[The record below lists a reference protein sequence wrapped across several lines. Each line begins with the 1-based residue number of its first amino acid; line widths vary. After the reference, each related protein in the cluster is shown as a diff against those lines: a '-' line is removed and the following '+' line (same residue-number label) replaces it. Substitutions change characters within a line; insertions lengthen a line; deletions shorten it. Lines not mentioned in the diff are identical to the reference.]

1 MNPVIESNFLYR
13 RRSHHR
19 LPLRDNDARN
29 VLNERVIDG
38 VGSLRRFLFSGGWT
52 RTLVATL
59 FYVHEFIKMHKST
72 RTGLIG
78 LTILACLIVIILIA
92 NLVSISTKDEQPLCV
107 KLDGGNTCHSKDPDP
122 YRYYGTKTPYRIAI
136 KNNNESD
143 LPLEGCTPILF
154 YMLSRHA
161 TRYPDEEYIVDL
173 IKLLPALKKNITD
186 SFLAGKAKIC
196 KEDLEKIKKFEL
208 NMKKEDDNRISA
220 TGAVEAQNLGH
231 RLKRKFSPILD
242 DKYSPEKF
250 LIEYTSRDRTKVTA
264 ENFAKGLF
272 GDDDYKNIDFEG
284 KVNDGLLNFHKTCKK
299 FRKKCEDP
307 SYDVSEIDSFQN
319 GALMKSV
326 VKSVSERIGVNVT
339 SGDIKLLY
347 IACVFGYALNNSDA
361 WCSVFSR
368 DDLRVLEFNDDIDD
382 YYKDAYGNDVN
393 YEQACPIARYIFNL
407 FKSGENANDTKVVLH
422 FSHAGAIKKVYA
434 MFGLFRDEL
443 PLTADAFCS
452 EQNRKW
458 RSSLIA
464 PFNTNIELV
473 LYHCGD
479 EYKVA
484 TFHNEKPVK
493 VNGCDNELCSF
504 NKFSAT
510 YEPMSKACNISKI
523 CCTCCKE

>member
-1 MNPVIESNFLYR
+1 MNPVIESNFRYR
-13 RRSHHR
+13 RRSRHR
-19 LPLRDNDARN
+19 LLLWDNAARN

-38 VGSLRRFLFSGGWT
+38 GDTRRRFLFSGGWT
-52 RTLVATL
+52 LVATV
-59 FYVHEFIKMHKST
+59 FYFHEFTNMHKST
-72 RTGLIG
+72 KTGLIG
-78 LTILACLIVIILIA
+78 LAILICLIVIILIA
-92 NLVSISTKDEQPLCV
+92 NLVSISPKEEQPVCI
-107 KLDGGNTCHSKDPDP
+107 KLDGGNTCHSKDPNP
-122 YRYYGTKTPYRIAI
+122 YRYYGTKTPYRIATQ
-136 KNNNESD
+136 NNNESD
-143 LPLEGCTPILF
+143 IPLEGCTPIVF

-173 IKLLPALKKNITD
+173 IKLLPALKKNITE
-186 SFLAGKAKIC
+186 SFLAGKTKLCI
-196 KEDLEKIKKFEL
+196 EDMEKIEKFEL
-208 NMKKEDDNRISA
+208 NMKKEDDNRI
-220 TGAVEAQNLGH
+220 N
-231 RLKRKFSPILD
+231 
-242 DKYSPEKF
+242 
-250 LIEYTSRDRTKVTA
+250 
-264 ENFAKGLF
+264 
-272 GDDDYKNIDFEG
+272 KNIDFEG

-299 FRKKCEDP
+299 LRKKCDDP
-307 SYDVSEIDSFQN
+307 SYDVKEIDSFQN
-319 GALMKSV
+319 GVLMKNV
-326 VKSVSERIGVNVT
+326 VKSVSERIGVPLT
-339 SGDIKLLY
+339 KDDIKLLY
-347 IACVFGYALNNSDA
+347 ITCVFGYALNNSDA
-361 WCSVFSR
+361 WCSVFSN

-393 YEQACPIARYIFNL
+393 YKQACPIARYIFNL
-407 FKSGENANDTKVVLH
+407 FKSGENSNDTKVVLH

-473 LYHCGD
+473 LYQCGE

-493 VNGCDNELCSF
+493 VNGCDDEFCSF

-510 YEPMSKACNISKI
+510 YEPMSKACNVSKI

>member
-1 MNPVIESNFLYR
+1 MNIIEDIRDALLHAAEN
-13 RRSHHR
+13 RSPPPR
-19 LPLRDNDARN
+19 TPMDLWTVLKDEWCELPPRYLQ
-29 VLNERVIDG
+29 
-38 VGSLRRFLFSGGWT
+38 
-52 RTLVATL
+52 TLVESMPHRVAAL
-59 FYVHEFIKMHKST
+59 
-72 RTGLIG
+72 LC
-78 LTILACLIVIILIA
+78 ACLIVIILIA
-92 NLVSISTKDEQPLCV
+92 NLKNISTKHVQPVCV

-122 YRYYGTKTPYRIAI
+122 YRYYGTKTSYRIAV
-136 KNNNESD
+136 KDNNEPD
-143 LPLEGCTPILF
+143 IPMEGCTPVAF

-196 KEDLEKIKKFEL
+196 KEDLEKIEKFEL
-208 NMKKEDDNRISA
+208 NMKKEDGKSISA
-220 TGAVEAQNLGH
+220 TGAVEAEDLGR
-231 RLKRKFSPILD
+231 RLKRKFSSILD

-250 LIEYTSRDRTKVTA
+250 LIEYTSKERTRDTA

-272 GDDDYKNIDFEG
+272 GDDYKNIDFEG
-284 KVNDGLLNFHKTCKK
+284 KVNDGILSFHKACKQL
-299 FRKKCEDP
+299 RKKCEDP

-319 GALMKSV
+319 AALMKNV
-326 VKSVSERIGVNVT
+326 VKSVSERIGVDVT

-347 IACVFGYALNNSDA
+347 TACAFGYALNNSDA
-361 WCSVFSR
+361 WCSVFSK
-368 DDLRVLEFNDDIDD
+368 DDLKVLEYNDDIED

-393 YEQACPIARYIFNL
+393 SEQACPIAKYIFDL
-407 FKSGENANDTKVVLH
+407 FKSGENSNDTKVVLH
-422 FSHAGAIKKVYA
+422 FSHASAMKKVYA

-452 EQNRKW
+452 QQNRKW
-458 RSSLIA
+458 RSSVVS

-510 YEPMSKACNISKI
+510 YEPMSKACDISKI